1 MKMSKII
8 FGLLVATVF
17 SGAASAHDYGGVL
30 LTKTTATDKFYI
42 VCATGSQTM
51 KYQVRRNSGSA
62 QLKLCGLKSTAA
74 CPSTNNTITTATG
87 VFSPLKTIGTGAG
100 AYFFTLTKN
109 TASAVGNSWTVRA
122 HCLDANGQHDPNDQP
137 TTVTYTQNQ

>member
-1 MKMSKII
+1 MKKSKIML
-8 FGLLVATVF
+8 GLMLALGF
-17 SGAASAHDYGGVL
+17 SGAASAHDYGGTL
-30 LTKTTATDKFYI
+30 GTSTTATDKFYI

-51 KYQVRRNSGSA
+51 QYQVRRNSGTA

-74 CPSTNNTITTATG
+74 CPAANNTITTATG
-87 VFSPLKTIGTGAG
+87 VFSPVKTIGTGAG
-100 AYFFTLTKN
+100 AYFFTLSKN

-122 HCLDANGQHDPNDQP
+122 HCYDANGQHNPDDQP